1 MLRCS
6 LLLVAFLLASSG
18 CGTRPP
24 SGPAVESLKVLADHY
39 GRYAVTNKGQ
49 GPADEK
55 AFHAYFKE
63 LGRQEAASG
72 APVNTSEGV
81 VGAAP
86 PASATKD
93 GVPARWAAHLSSSR
107 DNQPFTIVYGLTV
120 SFAAKTTQVIAHE
133 TTGVN
138 GKQLVVFA
146 NGEVEEVTPDQL
158 AQYKQSKE

>member
-6 LLLVAFLLASSG
+6 LLLVVVVLLASSG
-18 CGTRPP
+18 CGSTPP
-24 SGPAVESLKVLADHY
+24 SGPAVDSLKVLADHY

-81 VGAAP
+81 VGVA

-93 GVPARWAAHLSSSR
+93 GVPARWAAHLSSPR

-158 AQYKQSKE
+158 AQYKQMKE